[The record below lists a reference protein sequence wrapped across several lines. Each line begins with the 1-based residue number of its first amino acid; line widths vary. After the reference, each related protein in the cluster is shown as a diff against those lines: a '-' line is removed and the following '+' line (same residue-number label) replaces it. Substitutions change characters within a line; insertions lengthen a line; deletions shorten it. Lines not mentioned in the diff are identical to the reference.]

1 MKKLIAL
8 ALAVVM
14 VLSLGACSVQKAE
27 TPAPTAAPA
36 PAATEAAAPAATE
49 AAAAPVEI
57 SLWTYPI
64 GNWGKQEVVDQLLA
78 EFNAAY
84 PNITVKVEYL
94 TYTDGDDKVNTA
106 IEGNAAP
113 DIVMEG
119 PERLVA
125 NWGAKGKMVDLADLW
140 TADAKADIYASVEA
154 ACNNGSGAYYEYP
167 LCMTAH
173 CMAINKTVFEE
184 TGAWQYVDA
193 ETHTWTTE
201 NFLKAVDTLYN
212 AGYKTVGAVFCSAQ
226 GGDQG
231 TRALYNNMYG
241 GTFTNPEHTEY
252 TMNSPENVKA
262 LETLYNTKGINFDA
276 SINGGEEA
284 DLFAQGVLKMAFCWN
299 AATHAARTE
308 VIGENFEVFPMAF
321 PSPNGTDVKL
331 CGGIWGFGIFDN
343 GDAAKIDAAKTFI
356 KWVCD
361 ENTVESVTTSGF
373 WSVRQSVTGLYADDA
388 LKGTYGTFMQY
399 MGDYYNVT
407 PGWTEARAAAWNMLQ
422 QIGTGTPV
430 QEAADAFVAT
440 ANAAAGK

>member
-8 ALAVVM
+8 ALAVLM
-14 VLSLGACSVQKAE
+14 LLSLGACSVQKSE
-27 TPAPTAAPA
+27 PAPA
-36 PAATEAAAPAATE
+36 PAAPQADAPAE
-49 AAAAPVEI
+49 PAAAAPVEI

-64 GNWGKQEVVDQLLA
+64 GDWGKQEVVDQLLA

-84 PNITVKVEYL
+84 PDIKVTVEYL

-140 TADAKADIYASVEA
+140 TADAKADIYASVETACHA
-154 ACNNGSGAYYEYP
+154 ANGAYYEYP

-193 ETHTWTTE
+193 DTHTWTTE
-201 NFLKAVDTLYN
+201 NFLKAVETLYN
-212 AGYKTVGAVFCSAQ
+212 AGYTNVGAVFCSAQ

-241 GTFTNPEHTEY
+241 GTFTNADHTQY
-252 TMNSPENVKA
+252 TMNSAENVKA

-284 DLFAQGVLKMAFCWN
+284 DLFAQGVLQMAFCWN

-321 PSPNGTDVKL
+321 PSPNGTDTKL

-361 ENTVESVTTSGF
+361 ENTVGSVTTSGF
-373 WSVRQSVTGLYADDA
+373 WSVRQSVTGLYADDD
-388 LKGTYGTFMQY
+388 LKSVYGPFMQY
-399 MGDYYNVT
+399 MGDYYNVI

-440 ANAAAGK
+440 ANAAAAG

>member
-1 MKKLIAL
+1 
-8 ALAVVM
+8 
-14 VLSLGACSVQKAE
+14 
-27 TPAPTAAPA
+27 
-36 PAATEAAAPAATE
+36 
-49 AAAAPVEI
+49 
-57 SLWTYPI
+57 
-64 GNWGKQEVVDQLLA
+64 
-78 EFNAAY
+78 
-84 PNITVKVEYL
+84 
-94 TYTDGDDKVNTA
+94 
-106 IEGNAAP
+106 
-113 DIVMEG
+113 
-119 PERLVA
+119 
-125 NWGAKGKMVDLADLW
+125 MVDLADLW
-140 TADAKADIYASVEA
+140 TADAKSDIYASVEA

-201 NFLKAVDTLYN
+201 NFLKAVETLYN
-212 AGYKTVGAVFCSAQ
+212 AGYKNVGAVFCSAQ

-241 GTFTNPEHTEY
+241 GTFTNPEHTAY
-252 TMNSPENVKA
+252 TMNSAENVKA

-284 DLFAQGVLKMAFCWN
+284 DLFAQGVLQMAFCWN

-321 PSPNGTDVKL
+321 PAPNGTDVKL
-331 CGGIWGFGIFDN
+331 CGGIWGFGVFDN

-361 ENTVESVTTSGF
+361 ENTVESVKTSGF
-373 WSVRQSVTGLYADDA
+373 WSVRQSVADPYADDA
-388 LKGTYGTFMQY
+388 LKSVYGMFMQY

-440 ANAAAGK
+440 ANAAAGA

>member
-36 PAATEAAAPAATE
+36 PAATEAAAPATPE
-49 AAAAPVEI
+49 AAPVEI

-78 EFNAAY
+78 KFNAAY

-140 TADAKADIYASVEA
+140 TDEAKADIYASVEA

-201 NFLKAVDTLYN
+201 NFLKAVQTLYD
-212 AGYKTVGAVFCSAQ
+212 AGYKNVGAVFCSAQ

-241 GTFTNPEHTEY
+241 GTFTNAEHTEY

-284 DLFAQGVLKMAFCWN
+284 DLFAQGVLQMAFCWN

-321 PSPNGTDVKL
+321 PSPNGTDTKL

-361 ENTVESVTTSGF
+361 ENTLESVSTSGF
-373 WSVRQSVTGLYADDA
+373 WSVRQSVADPYADDA
-388 LKGTYGTFMQY
+388 LKSVYGTFMQY

>member
-1 MKKLIAL
+1 MKKLIAV

-49 AAAAPVEI
+49 AAAPVEI

-84 PNITVKVEYL
+84 PNIKVTVEYL

-201 NFLKAVDTLYN
+201 NFLKAVETLYN
-212 AGYKTVGAVFCSAQ
+212 AGYKNVGAVFCSAQ

-241 GTFTNPEHTEY
+241 GTFTNPEHTAY
-252 TMNSPENVKA
+252 TMNSAENVKA

-284 DLFAQGVLKMAFCWN
+284 DLFAQGVLQMAFCWN

-321 PSPNGTDVKL
+321 PAPNGTDVKL
-331 CGGIWGFGIFDN
+331 CGGIWGFGVFDN

-373 WSVRQSVTGLYADDA
+373 WSVRQSVTDLYADDE
-388 LKGTYGTFMQY
+388 LKNVYGTFMQY

-440 ANAAAGK
+440 ANAAAGA

>member
-8 ALAVVM
+8 ALALVM
-14 VLSLGACSVQKAE
+14 VLGLCACSVEKTEEPAKAPE
-27 TPAPTAAPA
+27 TQA
-36 PAATEAAAPAATE
+36 PAASEAAPEAPAAAT
-49 AAAAPVEI
+49 EI

-64 GNWGKQEVVDQLLA
+64 GDWGKQEVVDKLLA
-78 EFNAAY
+78 DFNAKY
-84 PNITVKVEYL
+84 PNIKVTVEYL

-140 TADAKADIYASVEA
+140 TDEVKADTFASVEA
-154 ACNNGSGAYYEYP
+154 ACHNDAGAYYEYP

-201 NFLKAVDTLYN
+201 NFLKAVQTLYD
-212 AGYKTVGAVFCSAQ
+212 AGYKNVGAVFCSAQ

-231 TRALYNNMYG
+231 TRALYNNLYG
-241 GTFTNPEHTEY
+241 GTFTNAEHTAY

-262 LETLYNTKGINFDA
+262 LETLYNQDGINFDA

-284 DLFAQGVLKMAFCWN
+284 DLFAQGVLQMAFCWN

-321 PSPNGTDVKL
+321 PSENGTDTQL

-343 GDAAKIDAAKTFI
+343 GDAAKVEAAKTFI

-361 ENTVESVTTSGF
+361 ENTTESVKTSGF
-373 WSVRQSVTGLYADDA
+373 WSVRQSAEDPYGDDP
-388 LKGTYGTFMQY
+388 LKSVYGTFMQY
-399 MGDYYNVT
+399 MGDYYAVT

-430 QEAADAFVAT
+430 QEAADAFVET
-440 ANAAAGK
+440 ANAAAAG